1 MSAFYRFIRIIL
13 TPIFIWIS
21 PVKVV
26 GKENIPTS
34 GPFIMCSNHTS
45 MTDPMFMIP
54 ILKRQVFFMAK
65 MELFKVWI
73 VRAVF
78 NLMGIFPVDR
88 GKGDMSAIRKA
99 QDIIKEGKIL
109 GIYPEGT
116 RHKEGPPR
124 KAKSGVAY
132 IAMNTNADILP
143 VSVYREGSYKFFK
156 KTTIRIGK
164 LMKYEDLVSL
174 DRTDRENLKYIVDK
188 VTTSITEPWERKH

>member
-54 ILKRQVFFMAK
+54 IFKRQVFFMAK

-88 GKGDMSAIRKA
+88 GKGDMTAIKKA
-99 QDIIKEGKIL
+99 QDIIKDGKIL

-156 KTTIRIGK
+156 KTTIRIGQ

-188 VTTSITEPWERKH
+188 VTKSITELWEMKH